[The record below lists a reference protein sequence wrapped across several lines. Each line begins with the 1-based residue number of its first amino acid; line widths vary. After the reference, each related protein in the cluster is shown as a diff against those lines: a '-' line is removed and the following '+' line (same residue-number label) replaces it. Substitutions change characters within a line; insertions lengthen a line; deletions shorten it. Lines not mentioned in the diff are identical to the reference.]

1 MDTVSSTVSI
11 YSILTTPELIIY
23 FKNLNISTYLNTL
36 DNPTFMDIRLL
47 PKNIK
52 IKITKKFNLLKRKM
66 PLNEDEIINIDSNVK
81 YLNNNIENKEFLLK
95 QFKQFNSEVDQIN
108 KTSFTKTYP
117 ELAEWYETI

>member
-66 PLNEDEIINIDSNVK
+66 PLNEDEIIT
-81 YLNNNIENKEFLLK
+81 E
-95 QFKQFNSEVDQIN
+95 DQ
-108 KTSFTKTYP
+108 KF
-117 ELAEWYETI
+117 